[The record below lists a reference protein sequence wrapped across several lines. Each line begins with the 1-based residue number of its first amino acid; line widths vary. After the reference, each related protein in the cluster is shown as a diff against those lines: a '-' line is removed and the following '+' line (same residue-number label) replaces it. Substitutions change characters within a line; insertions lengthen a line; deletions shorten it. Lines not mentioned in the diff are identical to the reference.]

1 MPAILETRD
10 LQKQFESGE
19 LSVEALRGIRLQ
31 VQAGEFL
38 AIMGPSGSG
47 KSTLLHLLGA
57 LDVASEG
64 EVLLHGDPLTQLNDD
79 ERARIRRR
87 QIGFIFQSF
96 NLLPT
101 LTASENVALPLL
113 LDGQNPKVAL
123 ERAHTALALVDLS
136 ARAGHRPDQL
146 SGGEQQRVAIA
157 RALASKP
164 QIVLADEP
172 TGNLDRAA
180 GERLLQILRRA
191 CDEDRQTIVMV
202 THDPYAASCADR
214 VVFLIDGK
222 LSGELSGPQLS
233 LSAISETLAGIE
245 GG

>member
-123 ERAHTALALVDLS
+123 ERAHAALALVDLS
-136 ARAGHRPDQL
+136 ARADHRPDQL

>member
-123 ERAHTALALVDLS
+123 ERAHAALALVDLS
-136 ARAGHRPDQL
+136 ARADHRPDQL

-233 LSAISETLAGIE
+233 LAAISETLAGIE